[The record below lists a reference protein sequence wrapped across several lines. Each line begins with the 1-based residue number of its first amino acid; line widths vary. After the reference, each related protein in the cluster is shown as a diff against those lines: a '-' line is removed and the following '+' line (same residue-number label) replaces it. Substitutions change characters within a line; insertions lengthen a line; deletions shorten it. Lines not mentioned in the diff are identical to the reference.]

1 MAFRV
6 VLTSNKVE
14 FGLSRKRLGGVVS
27 KDMDTNEKQFKFK
40 TKDYKIILK
49 KRLQLLQKYIQE

>member
-27 KDMDTNEKQFKFK
+27 KDMDANENSLNSKLRIIKQFV
-40 TKDYKIILK
+40 K
-49 KRLQLLQKYIQE
+49 KRLQLFQKYMQE

>member
-14 FGLSRKRLGGVVS
+14 FGLSRKRFGGVVS
-27 KDMDTNEKQFKFK
+27 KDMDANENSLNSKLRIRKQFV
-40 TKDYKIILK
+40 K
-49 KRLQLLQKYIQE
+49 KRLQLFQKYMQE